1 MNLINKKNL
10 FIRLI
15 LVTAIVFLGCNKSE
29 SRTKYTIGKK
39 IDSLKGVYVY
49 YNGSMN
55 NVSGRNK
62 TIDGYNLGLKYQCVE
77 FVKRYYYEYYSH
89 KMPNS
94 WGPAKDFFRKGV
106 ADGDLNKDRNLKQF
120 TNPSKT
126 KPKIGD
132 LIVFTG
138 SIFNSFGHVAIVS
151 KVNDK
156 NLEVIQQNVGKQT
169 RQIYKLK
176 NKNTSWTIN
185 DDRILGWLSMN

>member
-1 MNLINKKNL
+1 MNLKSKKSL

-15 LVTAIVFLGCNKSE
+15 VVTTIVFSGCNKSK
-29 SRTKYTIGKK
+29 SRIEYSVGNKV
-39 IDSLKGVYVY
+39 DSLNEVHVY

-62 TIDGYNLGLKYQCVE
+62 TNDGYNLGLKYQCVE
-77 FVKRYYYEYYSH
+77 FVKRYYYEYYNH

-94 WGPAKDFFRKGV
+94 WGHAKDFFRKGL
-106 ADGDLNKDRNLKQF
+106 ADGNLNNDRNLKQY

-132 LIVFTG
+132 LIVFDG

-151 KVNDK
+151 KVYDK
-156 NLEVIQQNVGKQT
+156 SLEVIQQNVGKKT
-169 RQIYKLK
+169 RKTYKLK
-176 NKNTSWTIN
+176 NINTYWSIDN
-185 DDRILGWLSMN
+185 DRILGWLSLD